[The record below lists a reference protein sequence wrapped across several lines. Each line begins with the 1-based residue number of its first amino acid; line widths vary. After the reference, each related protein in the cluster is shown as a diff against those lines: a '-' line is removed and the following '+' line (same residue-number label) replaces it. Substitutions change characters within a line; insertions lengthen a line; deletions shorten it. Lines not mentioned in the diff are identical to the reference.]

1 MTKQLLTA
9 LLIAGLSATAKA
21 EPVAYYCATTANVTV
36 TEEGVVE
43 HQSNPFRLLVDL
55 AAKRVKVS
63 RGESISWEWED
74 GLRNE
79 QVGSL
84 EYEAIGDNAFY
95 ATNEFISLV
104 YGSGKVMISQL
115 RSADGVRKVDAVIA
129 NCEEF

>member
-21 EPVAYYCATTANVTV
+21 KPVAYYCATTANVTV
-36 TEEGVVE
+36 TEKGIVE

-55 AAKRVKVS
+55 ESKRVKIS
-63 RGESISWEWED
+63 RDVDFYWEWED
-74 GLRNE
+74 GLGNE

-84 EYEAIGDNAFY
+84 EYKAIGDNAFY

-115 RSADGVRKVDAVIA
+115 GSTDGVRKVDAVIA

>member
-9 LLIAGLSATAKA
+9 LLMTGLSATATA

-36 TEEGVVE
+36 SEKGVVE

-63 RGESISWEWED
+63 RDLNFYWEWED
-74 GLRNE
+74 GLGNE

-84 EYEAIGDNAFY
+84 EYKAIGDNAFY

-115 RSADGVRKVDAVIA
+115 SSADGVRKVDAVIA